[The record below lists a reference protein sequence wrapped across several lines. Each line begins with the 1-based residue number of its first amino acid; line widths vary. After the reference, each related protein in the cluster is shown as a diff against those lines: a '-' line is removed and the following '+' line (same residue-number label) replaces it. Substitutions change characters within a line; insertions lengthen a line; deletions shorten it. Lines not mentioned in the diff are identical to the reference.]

1 MRTSLALAAA
11 AAIFATLLA
20 AHSARAEADEP
31 MGAGAFRLVTPA
43 WAAAHLDDQDLRIID
58 ARVPSGDY
66 LNGHLPGAV
75 HLAEAALRAPRNGLP
90 VQFLPPADLAGLL
103 AKAGVTNDHRVLIY
117 SDARNVLGATLTAYA
132 LMRLGHDSVM
142 VMDGGFDAYTAA
154 GHPVTKKYPSYS
166 VGALSAG
173 DNTGLYLTIDQ
184 VRTTM
189 RAPDALFID
198 ARPAA
203 QYRGEVDIWM
213 RNGHIPG
220 AINIDWTT
228 LMRADNGHHYKPRA
242 DIEAIFA
249 ANNVSKDKDIVVYC
263 GTGREATL
271 MFLYLKEIL
280 AYPRVRIFEGSWT
293 EYSSHPDLPVATGPE
308 PGGR

>member
-1 MRTSLALAAA
+1 MRRHHTLAVAAA
-11 AAIFATLLA
+11 AVACWLSPAP
-20 AHSARAEADEP
+20 ARADANEP
-31 MGAGAFRLVTPA
+31 MGTGGFRLVSPGWVA
-43 WAAAHLDDQDLRIID
+43 ERLDDADLRIID
-58 ARVPSGDY
+58 ARIPSGDY

-103 AKAGVTNDHRVLIY
+103 AKAGVTNDHSVLVY
-117 SDARNVLGATLTAYA
+117 SDAKNVLGATLTAYA

-142 VMDGGFDAYTAA
+142 VMDGGYDAYAGA
-154 GHPVTKKYPSYS
+154 GHPVTKRYPEYRAGS
-166 VGALSAG
+166 LSPG
-173 DNTGLYLTIDQ
+173 DNNGLYVTIDQ
-184 VRTTM
+184 VRTQM

-228 LMRADNGHHYKPRA
+228 LMRPDNGHAYKARA
-242 DIEAIFA
+242 EIEAIFA
-249 ANNVSKDKDIVVYC
+249 ASNVTKDKDIVVYC

-280 AYPRVRIFEGSWT
+280 GYPRVRLFEGSWT
-293 EYSSHPDLPVATGPE
+293 EYSSHADLPVATGPG